1 MVLMS
6 TRTEELW
13 ILFAYG
19 RKRNEMISISI
30 LHLRD
35 LIVSGSVALMINLKA
50 NLFRPPDTDMA
61 HESLV
66 EVVNEQTIL
75 P

>member
-1 MVLMS
+1 MS
-6 TRTEELW
+6 MGTGELW

-19 RKRNEMISISI
+19 RKRNEMVSIGV

-35 LIVSGSVALMINLKA
+35 LIVSGSLALMINLKV

-66 EVVNEQTIL
+66 KVVNEQTIL

>member
-1 MVLMS
+1 MS
-6 TRTEELW
+6 MGTGWLW
-13 ILFAYG
+13 ILFAYR
-19 RKRNEMISISI
+19 RKRNEMISIGV

-35 LIVSGSVALMINLKA
+35 LIVSSSVALMIKLKV

-61 HESLV
+61 HEGLV
-66 EVVNEQTIL
+66 KVVNEQTIL